1 MVSFFPQIYV
11 EIYVCIYIY
20 YNYIIYI
27 YDIISHNYILVYTKF
42 AYDFII
48 PDTPGR
54 S

>member
-1 MVSFFPQIYV
+1 MCV
-11 EIYVCIYIY
+11 
-20 YNYIIYI
+20 